1 MDDQEFEGYP
11 VINHPVAV
19 QGQPLE
25 LEQDPLFDPLSIPD
39 DGSSGQIHT
48 EAFMQNMVEIKT
60 EILDEYPVDEPES
73 HHEELAESHHDEMDI
88 QDDLEVNHADA
99 EAEAVTRLVDH
110 HPHIITEKSD
120 DENATEDEMEEEES
134 GLGES
139 VEDQLVHPMNGADLD
154 EPTDSSVRLNG
165 DLSVDPSTDHPPEA
179 DETEFSELQITNVE
193 GSADP
198 DASHSPTPNYEDIV
212 TDAGAVEKPNGLES
226 VEHPDPDT
234 GFGHYDENEMQQL
247 ESLEEMLNFAQT
259 NVTEPTSDVDN
270 VVGSVGFDFSHFG
283 VDEGGHD
290 KSDADVGI
298 GLQVSNTFSFAKES
312 FSEAVD
318 GATSGNGN
326 VDDES
331 VDFILQEVAGEIGGA
346 ASYDPLN

>member
-11 VINHPVAV
+11 VIPHPVAI
-19 QGQPLE
+19 QGPPLD
-25 LEQDPLFDPLSIPD
+25 LEQDPLFDPLSLPD

-48 EAFMQNMVEIKT
+48 EAFMQNMVDIKT
-60 EILDEYPVDEPES
+60 EILDEYPVDEAES
-73 HHEELAESHHDEMDI
+73 HHDELAESHHDELDI
-88 QDDLEVNHADA
+88 QDDLEVNHA
-99 EAEAVTRLVDH
+99 ETRMVDH
-110 HPHIITEKSD
+110 HPHIFNEKSD

-139 VEDQLVHPMNGADLD
+139 VEDHLVHPSNGAHLE
-154 EPTDSSVRLNG
+154 EPMDGSVQPNG
-165 DLSVDPSTDHPPEA
+165 DLSADPSTDHQPDA

-198 DASHSPTPNYEDIV
+198 DAAHSPTPNFEDIV
-212 TDAGAVEKPNGLES
+212 TDVAAPEKPNGLGS
-226 VEHPDPDT
+226 VEHPVPVT

-247 ESLEEMLNFAQT
+247 ESLEEMLNFAQSTVPVQTT
-259 NVTEPTSDVDN
+259 NVVES
-270 VVGSVGFDFSHFG
+270 VVGSVAFDFSHFG
-283 VDEGGHD
+283 VDDEGGHD
-290 KSDADVGI
+290 KSDADDVGI

-312 FSEAVD
+312 FADAVD
-318 GATSGNGN
+318 GATSGNGSN